1 MLDAMSHTS
10 RRGDGLSLSSAK
22 VVLLVNM
29 IPPYRLPVF
38 EALAHRVG
46 QLLVWISTPMEPD
59 RQWQPEWGGLNVE
72 VQRSLTVRQS
82 TQHPHGF
89 LDKQFVHI
97 PYDTIPRLQRARP
110 DVVITSELGLRTA
123 QTAIWCAATSTPL
136 AMVVHVSES
145 SERGRDRDRVRRMLR
160 RTLLRRA
167 DVVFVPGQSG
177 ARYVRRLGA
186 DPDRIRVV
194 PGVSPLKDP
203 IPVEAGRNG
212 RRRLLYAGQLIERKG
227 IVPFVEA
234 LGRWGLR
241 HPEDRVSLRI
251 VGTGPEAARLG
262 RVPLPGNVTMD
273 MVAPLP
279 YERMA
284 DVYRT
289 ADVFALPTLA
299 DEWGMV
305 VNEAMSI
312 GLPVLGSR
320 HSQAVEEL
328 VEEGVNGWTFVP
340 DRPEAVDEALE
351 RALRTPSEQLARMG
365 AAARDTVRPLTPE
378 YVADG
383 FVDGLRMA
391 LERR

>member
-1 MLDAMSHTS
+1 MSDTS
-10 RRGDGLSLSSAK
+10 RRGDGLRLSSAK

-38 EALAHRVG
+38 EALARRVG

-59 RQWQPEWGGLNVE
+59 RQWQPEWGRLDVE
-72 VQRSLTVRQS
+72 VQRSLTLRQS
-82 TQHPHGF
+82 RQHPHGF
-89 LDKQFVHI
+89 LDKQFVHF
-97 PYDTIPRLQRARP
+97 PYDTIPRLRRSRP

-123 QTAIWCAATSTPL
+123 QAAVWCAATSTPL

-177 ARYVRRLGA
+177 ARYVRGLGA

-194 PGVSPLKDP
+194 HSVSPLKDAV
-203 IPVEAGRNG
+203 PVEIGRDEG
-212 RRRLLYAGQLIERKG
+212 HRLLYAGQLIERKG

-234 LGRWGLR
+234 LVRWGLR
-241 HPEDRVSLRI
+241 HPEERVSLHI
-251 VGTGPEAARLG
+251 VGTGPEATRLG
-262 RVPLPGNVTMD
+262 RLQLPGNVTVD
-273 MVAPLP
+273 MEAPLP
-279 YERMA
+279 YECMA
-284 DVYRT
+284 EMYRT
-289 ADVFALPTLA
+289 ADVLAFPTLA
-299 DEWGMV
+299 DEWGLV
-305 VNEAMSI
+305 VNEAMSV

-340 DRPEAVDEALE
+340 HQPEAVDEALE
-351 RALRTPSEQLARMG
+351 RALRTPPEQLARMG

-378 YVADG
+378 SVADG
-383 FVDGLRMA
+383 FTDGLRMA
-391 LERR
+391 LEERR

>member
-1 MLDAMSHTS
+1 MSHTS
-10 RRGDGLSLSSAK
+10 CRGDGLPISSAK

-46 QLLVWISTPMEPD
+46 ELLVWISTPMEPD
-59 RQWQPEWGGLNVE
+59 RQWQPDWGRLQVE
-72 VQRSLTVRQS
+72 VQRSLTLRQS

-89 LDKQFVHI
+89 LDKQFVHL
-97 PYDTIPRLQRARP
+97 PYDTIPRLHRVRP
-110 DVVITSELGLRTA
+110 DVVVTSELGPRTA
-123 QTAIWCAATSTPL
+123 QAALWCAATSTPL

-145 SERGRDRDRVRRMLR
+145 TEQGRDRHRVRRMLR
-160 RTLLRRA
+160 RLLLRRA
-167 DVVFVPGQSG
+167 DVIFVPGQSG

-186 DPDRIRVV
+186 DPGRIRVV
-194 PGVSPLKDP
+194 HSVSPLKEAV
-203 IPVEAGRNG
+203 PVKGERDGG
-212 RRRLLYAGQLIERKG
+212 RRLLYAGQLIERKG

-241 HPEDRVSLRI
+241 HPEERVSLCI
-251 VGTGPEAARLG
+251 VGTGPEAARL
-262 RVPLPGNVTMD
+262 RTLRLPGNVTVD
-273 MVAPLP
+273 MAAPLP
-279 YERMA
+279 WERMA
-284 DVYRT
+284 EMYRA

-305 VNEAMSI
+305 VNEAMSM
-312 GLPVLGSR
+312 GMPVLGSR

-328 VEEGVNGWTFVP
+328 VEEGVNGWTFIP
-340 DRPEAVDEALE
+340 DGPEAVDEALD
-351 RALRTPSEQLARMG
+351 RVLGTLPEQLARMG
-365 AAARDTVRPLTPE
+365 AAARERVRSLTPE

-383 FVDGLRMA
+383 FADGLNMA

>member
-1 MLDAMSHTS
+1 MSQTS
-10 RRGDGLSLSSAK
+10 RRGDGLHLSSAK

-59 RQWQPEWGGLNVE
+59 RQWQPEWGRLNVE
-72 VQRSLTVRQS
+72 VQRSLTLSQS

-97 PYDTIPRLQRARP
+97 PYDTIPRLQRVRP

-123 QTAIWCAATSTPL
+123 LAAVWCAATSTPL

-186 DPDRIRVV
+186 DPDRLRVV

-203 IPVEAGRNG
+203 VPVEVGRDG
-212 RRRLLYAGQLIERKG
+212 GRRLLYAGQLIERKG

-241 HPEDRVSLRI
+241 HPEERVSLRI
-251 VGTGPEAARLG
+251 VGTGPEATRLE
-262 RVPLPGNVTMD
+262 RVPLPGNVTVD
-273 MVAPLP
+273 MAAPLP

-284 DVYRT
+284 EVYRT

-351 RALRTPSEQLARMG
+351 RVLRTPPEQLARMG
-365 AAARDTVRPLTPE
+365 AAARGRVRFLTPE
-378 YVADG
+378 YVADE
-383 FVDGLRMA
+383 FADGLDMA
-391 LERR
+391 LKRR